1 VSARKIASRRL
12 GTPGAERASF
22 PATAILLLIGLLFM
36 MPLVIT
42 LANSFMAETE
52 IKLAYSTQLSV
63 FDLIDGV
70 VEKFRQFRL
79 VPRQISIEQYAQVLV
94 RQPSFLTLMLNSVKI
109 AAPVTIGSLFVS
121 MLAGYGFF
129 IWKWRFK
136 EAVFAVF
143 VVVMLMPL
151 QATLVPN
158 YIIADILGIR
168 HSYLA
173 IILPGIFAPFGTFLA
188 RQGMKATP
196 LSCLEAARIDGSSE
210 LGLFVKIVLPQQ
222 KSTVAALCML
232 VFVEYWNLVDQAVVF
247 ITDYTREPLSV
258 YLSRIAEGRIGLVFA
273 ASVIYMALP
282 LWFLTLGQK
291 DLQKGIEL
299 SGVK

>member
-1 VSARKIASRRL
+1 MRARGRSGA
-12 GTPGAERASF
+12 PGAGRASF
-22 PATAILLLIGLLFM
+22 PATALLLVVGGLFM

-42 LANSFMAETE
+42 LTNSFMTEAEIT
-52 IKLAYSTQLSV
+52 LAYSTNLSV
-63 FDLIDGV
+63 FDLIENI

-79 VPRQISIEQYAQVLV
+79 VPRQFSISQYAEVLV
-94 RQPSFLTLMLNSVKI
+94 RQPSFLSLMLNSIRI
-109 AAPVTIGSLFVS
+109 AAPVTLGSLIVS
-121 MLAGYGFF
+121 MLAAYGFMT
-129 IWKWRFK
+129 WKWRYK
-136 EAVFAVF
+136 EAIFAVF

-168 HSYLA
+168 DSYLA
-173 IILPGIFAPFGTFLA
+173 IILPGVFAPFGAFLA

-196 LSCLEAARIDGSSE
+196 LSCLEAARIDGASE
-210 LGLFVKIVLPQQ
+210 ARVFTRIVLPQQ

-258 YLSRIAEGRIGLVFA
+258 YLSRIADGRIGLVFA
-273 ASVIYMALP
+273 ASAVYMALP
-282 LWFLTLGQK
+282 LWFLSLGQK

-299 SGVK
+299 SGVKG